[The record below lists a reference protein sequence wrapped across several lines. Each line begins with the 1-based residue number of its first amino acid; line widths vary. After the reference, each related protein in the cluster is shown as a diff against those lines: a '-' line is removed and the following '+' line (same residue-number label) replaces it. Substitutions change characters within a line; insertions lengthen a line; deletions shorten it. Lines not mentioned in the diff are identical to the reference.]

1 MTQQISIS
9 VILPFYQ
16 AELTL
21 ERAVQSILKQT
32 FTDFE
37 LLLVDNNSTDQS
49 AEIAWKLAQCDPRI
63 RLLHESRQGV
73 VFAMN
78 RGMTAAS
85 GKYLAR
91 MDADDVSLPE
101 RLEKQYRFLEEHPGV
116 GLVGCN
122 VRHVSSLPSK
132 GLQRFVDWV
141 NTFHS
146 EEEIWLNRFVEIP
159 LVQPSVLFRA
169 ELVKQH
175 GAYREGDFPE
185 DYELFLRWLAGGVR
199 FAQLPEVLLEW
210 HDSETRLTRTDERYS
225 TEAFYRT
232 KAQYFAQWFQQSQAQ
247 KELWI
252 WGAGRKS
259 RQRGRFLEDEGLEI
273 AGYYDLKA
281 NKTSDKPCFSF
292 HDIPQPGAQFIL
304 SMVGNYGAREKISSF
319 LESKQYRAGVDYLLM
334 A

>member
-1 MTQQISIS
+1 MKPVPIS
-9 VILPFYQ
+9 VILPFFN
-16 AELTL
+16 AERTL

-32 FTDFE
+32 FRDFE

-49 AEIAWKLAQCDPRI
+49 ADIAWKLAQSDDRI
-63 RLLHESRQGV
+63 KLLHEPQQGV

-78 RGMTAAS
+78 CGMDAARGS
-85 GKYLAR
+85 YLAR
-91 MDADDVSLPE
+91 MDADDVSLPG
-101 RLEKQYRFLEEHPGV
+101 RLEKQYRFLQNYPDV

-141 NTFHS
+141 NAFHS

-159 LVQPSVLFRA
+159 IIQPSVLFRG
-169 ELVKQH
+169 ELLRQH
-175 GAYREGDFPE
+175 GAYRQGDFPE
-185 DYELFLRWLAGGVR
+185 DYELFLRWLAGGVC
-199 FAQLPEVLLEW
+199 FAQLPDVLLEW

-225 TEAFYRT
+225 TEAFYKT
-232 KAQYFAQWFQQSQAQ
+232 KAHYFAQWFLQNQAR
-247 KELWI
+247 KALWI

-259 RQRGRFLEDEGLEI
+259 RQRVRFLEEEGLQV

-281 NKTSDKPCFSF
+281 HKTTEKRCLAF
-292 HDIPQPGAQFIL
+292 HDVPQPGTQFIL
-304 SMVGNYGAREKISSF
+304 SMVGRYGAREKISSF
-319 LESKQYRAGVDYLLM
+319 LDSRQYRAGHDYLMM